1 VTQRF
6 GDDPQS
12 IPGARIIAKAII
24 KTYAAGTHKAD
35 VQLVGSHPTIITA
48 IRVATDIPAAD
59 VVAGRQCTVLFL
71 DPANQDDAVILT
83 IQGALP
89 SGGGGGGGTASDT
102 VVSET
107 TFGLTPAP
115 GIATP
120 YSRGDHTHGS
130 PTDPV
135 TAHVAAADPHTV
147 YGALAQAETWA
158 ALQTFNAG
166 IQLAANQQIKDSGG
180 AGRILLTA
188 SGGFPLAHITLTG
201 NTKITGYVYMKDATV
216 PLADAGGLYI
226 KCANNIAGAYG
237 LIADVGSFVSGVPAG
252 QVGLGGRVIPTGA
265 TALGDIY
272 GLDFVA
278 GSGNTSALANV
289 AACRVMTYIILSTT
303 GLVTNLTG
311 FLAQPPQ
318 RSALGTQPTNIRG
331 VWVQDAGGNFTPT
344 NAIGVDIDTIS
355 GGTNRYGL
363 RIADIAAGTIARLLE
378 LGPTPYLRLL
388 GSGNWTP
395 TANQTPLYLAEGATP
410 TLRQLQWKAG
420 NALVAGDKVLV
431 LV

>member
-1 VTQRF
+1 MPT
-6 GDDPQS
+6 
-12 IPGARIIAKAII
+12 IKKATI
-24 KTYAAGTHKAD
+24 KSYSAATHKAT
-35 VQLVGSHPTIITA
+35 VQIAGSLGVWLDA

-89 SGGGGGGGTASDT
+89 SGGGGGVTDHPALTSLDYASAGHT
-102 VVSET
+102 GFE
-107 TFGLTPAP
+107 TPA
-115 GIATP
+115 GAQAKVDT
-120 YSRGDHTHGS
+120 
-130 PTDPV
+130 
-135 TAHVAAADPHTV
+135 HVAAADPHTV

-158 ALQTFNAG
+158 ALQTFSAG

-226 KCANNIAGAYG
+226 KCNTTLAGAYG
-237 LIADVGSFVSGVPAG
+237 MIADVGNFASGVPGG
-252 QVGLGGRVIPTGA
+252 QVGIGGKCLPGGT
-265 TALGDIY
+265 TALGDIF

-278 GSGNTSALANV
+278 GSLNTSALAN
-289 AACRVMTYIILSTT
+289 AAGCRVQTYIALSTT
-303 GLVTNLTG
+303 GVITNLTS
-311 FLAQPPQ
+311 FISLPPS
-318 RSALGTQPTNIRG
+318 RVAAGTQPTNTRG
-331 VWVQDAGGNFTPT
+331 LWIQDAAGGFTPT
-344 NAIGVDIDTIS
+344 NAIGVDIDAIT

-363 RIADIAAGTIARLLE
+363 RIGDIAGGTIARLLE

>member
-1 VTQRF
+1 MTQRF

-12 IPGARIIAKAII
+12 IPGARIIAKGII

-59 VVAGRQCTVLFL
+59 VVVGRQCTVLFL

-89 SGGGGGGGTASDT
+89 SGGGGGGTASDT

-107 TFGLTPAP
+107 TFGLTPAA

-166 IQLAANQQIKDSGG
+166 LKLAAAQQIQDSGG
-180 AGRILLTA
+180 TGRILLATA
-188 SGGFPLAHITLTG
+188 SPHVKLTG
-201 NTKITGYVYMKDATV
+201 DAQVTARLGVASAPAADRYLNVSPSGVTFSTTTYLAAINPASCTINTSTISVFGVYGAPAFNLSASITGVEIYGLSYLAMVGQGSGATV
-216 PLADAGGLYI
+216 STLRGLTAGWGALLYNGTVTDA
-226 KCANNIAGAYG
+226 AG
-237 LIADVGSFVSGVPAG
+237 IDITSPFV
-252 QVGLGGRVIPTGA
+252 LGGTPTVTTSRGVYVRSQGHASIA
-265 TALGDIY
+265 TALGID
-272 GLDFVA
+272 VE
-278 GSGNTSALANV
+278 
-289 AACRVMTYIILSTT
+289 
-303 GLVTNLTG
+303 
-311 FLAQPPQ
+311 
-318 RSALGTQPTNIRG
+318 
-331 VWVQDAGGNFTPT
+331 
-344 NAIGVDIDTIS
+344 AITA
-355 GGTNRYGL
+355 GTNRYGL
-363 RIADIAAGTIARLLE
+363 RIGDMPGGTIARILE
-378 LGPTPYLRLL
+378 LGPTPYVRLL